1 MVGEGEFLEWA
12 SVVGHR
18 SGTPRAPLV
27 REMRLGRTCVLEID
41 VQGARQV
48 REEVPDAI
56 LIFLAPPSI
65 DELERR
71 LRGRG
76 TEDEQRIRR
85 RMETATWEM
94 EQTPFDGC
102 VFHVGYREAGGRKQ
116 RPTIAVV
123 DYDDVPKKEAAVLK
137 AAIPEAER
145 FDARDV
151 LLGDAM
157 VKRIEKLARA
167 RVKERLV
174 TFYTA
179 SKDGATLGYA
189 VIHSHVVR
197 TKRETF
203 AIAFEPDGRIRKISI
218 LAFLEPEEYRPS
230 ERWLRQFDGKGAQ
243 DRLAVGDDI
252 APISGATL
260 SARGIA
266 EESRWLLQAL
276 RDAAGVK
283 P

>member
-1 MVGEGEFLEWA
+1 MQAVSRVLL
-12 SVVGHR
+12 
-18 SGTPRAPLV
+18 PLA
-27 REMRLGRTCVLEID
+27 LALAATAAAAQA
-41 VQGARQV
+41 QGGGK
-48 REEVPDAI
+48 
-56 LIFLAPPSI
+56 
-65 DELERR
+65 DE
-71 LRGRG
+71 
-76 TEDEQRIRR
+76 
-85 RMETATWEM
+85 
-94 EQTPFDGC
+94 
-102 VFHVGYREAGGRKQ
+102 
-116 RPTIAVV
+116 AVV
-123 DYDDVPKKEAAVLK
+123 RALFPGTSQVQAK
-137 AAIPEAER
+137 
-145 FDARDV
+145 DV
-151 LLGDAM
+151 LLTDAE
-157 VKRIEKLARA
+157 VARIEKLARA

-203 AIAFEPDGRIRKISI
+203 AIAFEQDGRIRKISI
-218 LAFLEPEEYRPS
+218 LAFLEPEEYRPG
-230 ERWLRQFDGKGAQ
+230 ERWLRQFDGKGPQ

-276 RDAAGVK
+276 RGATGVK